1 MHLQARNVTKHVQV
15 WQRVVF
21 FPVQHS
27 KKLYLYS
34 SVQVHF
40 RHPSASQFHLCSSR
54 CPREGSLHTPFQRD
68 TLVVTVPLK
77 RGYCCTMPA
86 RLLCS
91 PVNRATACVW
101 ARCWEV
107 KIQECCRVHTSV
119 HTDALIFPNT
129 KELNLPVWLKWS

>member
-1 MHLQARNVTKHVQV
+1 M
-15 WQRVVF
+15 
-21 FPVQHS
+21 
-27 KKLYLYS
+27 
-34 SVQVHF
+34 
-40 RHPSASQFHLCSSR
+40 
-54 CPREGSLHTPFQRD
+54 HTPFQRD

-86 RLLCS
+86 RLPCS
-91 PVNRATACVW
+91 PVNSAIACVW